1 MQRNGYITFDFIP
14 WQENRDTKAVDMS
27 KKKSIVITMKNV
39 SEIMDLDTRNPY
51 NQERDE
57 EGSYI

>member
-51 NQERDE
+51 N
-57 EGSYI
+57 